1 MNGSDCLDWL
11 FCSVALTVCTASY
24 FLFDSCNFR
33 IQFGGPDW
41 TVLVGWIRPA
51 DRQLIITSLLCFP
64 LLPLEIVAGS
74 CCSFQRPSCKS
85 WFISGPTHH
94 YQVPQKDT
102 LPLQFDKHC
111 HPCTG
116 VGYSNYFRIT
126 LAPKNAE
133 KTAIYPVM
141 RGVSDLM
148 PWKEQS

>member
-11 FCSVALTVCTASY
+11 FCSVALTVGTASY

-41 TVLVGWIRPA
+41 TVLVGWIRPT
-51 DRQLIITSLLCFP
+51 DRRLIITSLLCFP
-64 LLPLEIVAGS
+64 LLPLEIVAS
-74 CCSFQRPSCKS
+74 CCFLQRPSLFQDQPVTTKCPKKL
-85 WFISGPTHH
+85 P
-94 YQVPQKDT
+94 

-148 PWKEQS
+148 PWKEQR